1 MVLRLFRRSGDSATE
16 LVGSAVPLERGLQ
29 AYVERN
35 MTALL
40 GVRFLDTEV
49 RTGPLHGGRID
60 SLGLDEDGSPT
71 IVEYKRGRDEN
82 VINQALFYLAWLRD
96 HQDAF
101 EALVARRLGPDA
113 VAEVDWSSPRI
124 ICVAADY
131 SRYDV
136 HAIGEMN
143 RRIDL
148 VRYRQF
154 GDDLLTLELVASV
167 AGGTARGGSG
177 GGLVVARPTAEQ
189 RLAGASEAVRAL
201 YDDIDGRL
209 LDFGDVHSVQ
219 LKQYV
224 AYRRG
229 PNFASVKVQARS
241 LLVYLRLDPAAV
253 ELVEGFT
260 RDVRG
265 IGHHG
270 TGDLEVRITS
280 PAGLDRAEPLLRSA
294 YEAVA

>member
-1 MVLRLFRRSGDSATE
+1 MLRVFRRSGDSATE
-16 LVGSAVPLERGLQ
+16 LAGSAVGLERHLQ
-29 AYVERN
+29 AFVERN
-35 MTALL
+35 MTTLL
-40 GVRFLDTEV
+40 GIRFLDTEV

-60 SLGLDEDGSPT
+60 SLGLDEDGSPVV
-71 IVEYKRGRDEN
+71 VEYKRGRDEN

-101 EALVARRLGPDA
+101 EALVARRLGPGA

-124 ICVAADY
+124 ICIAADY

-148 VRYRQF
+148 VRYRMF
-154 GDDLLTLELVASV
+154 SEELLTLELVASV
-167 AGGTARGGSG
+167 AGGAARSGSG
-177 GGLVVARPTAEQ
+177 ALAVARPTAEQ
-189 RLAGASEAVRAL
+189 RLAGAGQDVRAL
-201 YDDIDGRL
+201 YEDLDGRL
-209 LDFGDVHSVQ
+209 IGFGDVHSVQ
-219 LKQYV
+219 LKQYT

-241 LLVYLRLDPAAV
+241 LLVYLRLDPGAV
-253 ELVEGFT
+253 DLVEGFS

-270 TGDLEVRITS
+270 TGDLEVRIAS
-280 PAGLDRAEPLLRSA
+280 PAALVRAAPLLRAA